1 MDYKKKMTMKRR
13 IYMAVSAL
21 VMICLLAACGGKAE
35 SAGGKTAADQGKAA
49 DRPVRIGV
57 LQIADSFPLYV
68 AEEEG
73 LFEENG
79 LDVEI
84 VEFQSASDQS
94 VAYEAGELDGMM
106 TDMIVQSLVNK
117 SSEDGMKTV
126 AMAFGGDASEGRFI
140 VASSP
145 DSEIKEPAQLAGAR
159 IGISENT
166 MMEYL
171 PGPYTFILD
180 KRSIVPRIITS
191 GTSYVGVRVPGNGL
205 ARRLAGIFPI
215 TTTSANISDDE
226 VLTNPSDILDQL
238 DCDVDL
244 VIDVGDLG
252 PAKSSTIVDLTS
264 FKPKIIRK

>member
-1 MDYKKKMTMKRR
+1 
-13 IYMAVSAL
+13 
-21 VMICLLAACGGKAE
+21 
-35 SAGGKTAADQGKAA
+35 
-49 DRPVRIGV
+49 
-57 LQIADSFPLYV
+57 
-68 AEEEG
+68 
-73 LFEENG
+73 
-79 LDVEI
+79 
-84 VEFQSASDQS
+84 
-94 VAYEAGELDGMM
+94 
-106 TDMIVQSLVNK
+106 
-117 SSEDGMKTV
+117 
-126 AMAFGGDASEGRFI
+126 
-140 VASSP
+140 
-145 DSEIKEPAQLAGAR
+145 
-159 IGISENT
+159 

>member
-1 MDYKKKMTMKRR
+1 MKVLKTSIDEIDEEIIFKAINVLADGGVVLYPTDTVYGLGANIFDKKAVKRVFEIKKR
-13 IYMAVSAL
+13 SYLKPLSIL
-21 VMICLLAACGGKAE
+21 VK
-35 SAGGKTAADQGKAA
+35 
-49 DRPVRIGV
+49 
-57 LQIADSFPLYV
+57 
-68 AEEEG
+68 
-73 LFEENG
+73 
-79 LDVEI
+79 DVETI
-84 VEFQSASDQS
+84 DL
-94 VAYEAGELDGMM
+94 VA
-106 TDMIVQSLVNK
+106 K
-117 SSEDGMKTV
+117 
-126 AMAFGGDASEGRFI
+126 
-140 VASSP
+140 
-145 DSEIKEPAQLAGAR
+145 
-159 IGISENT
+159 ISMGQKNT
-166 MMEYL
+166 IMEYL

-238 DCDVDL
+238 DCEVDL

>member
-1 MDYKKKMTMKRR
+1 MKVLKTSIDEIDEEIIFKAINVLADGGVVLYPTDTVYGLGANIFDKKAVKRVFEIKRR
-13 IYMAVSAL
+13 SYLKPLSIL
-21 VMICLLAACGGKAE
+21 VK
-35 SAGGKTAADQGKAA
+35 
-49 DRPVRIGV
+49 
-57 LQIADSFPLYV
+57 
-68 AEEEG
+68 
-73 LFEENG
+73 
-79 LDVEI
+79 DVETI
-84 VEFQSASDQS
+84 DL
-94 VAYEAGELDGMM
+94 VA
-106 TDMIVQSLVNK
+106 K
-117 SSEDGMKTV
+117 
-126 AMAFGGDASEGRFI
+126 
-140 VASSP
+140 
-145 DSEIKEPAQLAGAR
+145 
-159 IGISENT
+159 ISMGQKNT
-166 MMEYL
+166 IMEYL

>member
-1 MDYKKKMTMKRR
+1 MKVLKTSINEIDEEIIFKAINVLADGGVVLYPTDTVYGLGANIFDKKAVKRVFEIKKR
-13 IYMAVSAL
+13 SYLKPLSIL
-21 VMICLLAACGGKAE
+21 VK
-35 SAGGKTAADQGKAA
+35 
-49 DRPVRIGV
+49 
-57 LQIADSFPLYV
+57 
-68 AEEEG
+68 
-73 LFEENG
+73 
-79 LDVEI
+79 DVETI
-84 VEFQSASDQS
+84 DL
-94 VAYEAGELDGMM
+94 VA
-106 TDMIVQSLVNK
+106 K
-117 SSEDGMKTV
+117 
-126 AMAFGGDASEGRFI
+126 
-140 VASSP
+140 
-145 DSEIKEPAQLAGAR
+145 
-159 IGISENT
+159 ISMGQKNT

-226 VLTNPSDILDQL
+226 VLTNPPDILDQL